1 MHALRSEVVFD
12 GHRFLPG
19 GATVLVDAGSI
30 VGVEPASYGVPAD
43 CPVTTYEGTILPGLI
58 DAHVHLVSDGSIGSL
73 ERAGTATDAEI
84 DAEIERS
91 LQAQAAHGVT
101 TVRDL
106 GDRSYRTLAFR
117 AAAVGRPRVV
127 AAGPPVTIPG
137 GHCHFLGC
145 TAPPEPAALRD
156 AVAEHVQRGVD
167 AIKVMASGGFLT
179 TGTDMFGAQYQAGDI
194 RVLADAAHAAGLP
207 AVAHAHSVAGIEVA
221 LAGGVDSIEHFTGIC
236 EDGSV
241 LSDDLLD
248 RVAAAGV
255 QADPTMGNDFSLI
268 HTLPPPPP
276 QVQGVMDRL
285 GLDMMQFF
293 AQRYADLGRM
303 REHGVW
309 VVPGVDAGAMP
320 LKAHGNAWLAVK
332 DLADAGWPVADA
344 LAAGTSAAAR
354 ACGVDDVTG
363 ALHPGLAAD
372 VLVVDGD
379 LREDVGA
386 LGRPVEVLVRG
397 ARVSR

>member
-12 GHRFLPG
+12 GERFLPG

-30 VGVEPASYGVPAD
+30 VGVEPASYDVPAD
-43 CPVTTYEGTILPGLI
+43 CPVTTYDGTILPGLV
-58 DAHVHLVSDGSIGSL
+58 DAHVHLVSDGSLGSL

-84 DAEIERS
+84 DAQIERS

-117 AAAVGRPRVV
+117 AAATGQPRVV
-127 AAGPPVTIPG
+127 AAGPPITTPG

-145 TAPPEPAALRD
+145 TAPDATALRD
-156 AVAEHVQRGVD
+156 AVAEHVERGVD

-179 TGTDMFGAQYQAGDI
+179 AGTDMLGAQYDSGDL
-194 RVLADAAHAAGLP
+194 RALVEAAHAAGLP
-207 AVAHAHSVAGIEVA
+207 AVAHAHSVAGIEAA
-221 LAGGVDSIEHFTGIC
+221 LGAGVDSIEHFTGIC
-236 EDGSV
+236 EEGSV

-248 RVAAAGV
+248 RVAAAGIQV
-255 QADPTMGNDFSLI
+255 DPTMGNDMTLAA
-268 HTLPPPPP
+268 TLPPPPP
-276 QVQGVMDRL
+276 QVQQVMDQ
-285 GLDMMQFF
+285 LDLDRDAFF
-293 AQRYADLGRM
+293 DQRYAAVARM

-320 LKAHGNAWLAVK
+320 LKPHGNAWIAVK
-332 DLADAGWPVADA
+332 DLADAGWPVAEA

-363 ALHPGLAAD
+363 ALRAGLAAD

-379 LREDVGA
+379 LRDDMAA
-386 LGRPVEVLVRG
+386 LGRPAEVLVRG
-397 ARVSR
+397 ARVAI